1 MTGRGPDGGA
11 RDRTTAGA
19 GLWRSDRPVAA
30 LTIAVLLMTGA
41 VMGSV
46 NLLLA
51 DVIRPAARPVYVATM
66 VLLAVVSTALFL
78 RPRISRW
85 TIFGLVMLGD
95 LIYLVVALSIQDPLR
110 YATPLMMLFAAFVA
124 AWFLD
129 GWMFALHLLVTPVI
143 VAVVLVGSYDNV
155 PGLIVQ
161 VCVDSGV
168 LDLAA
173 AGVFLLRRRIERLL
187 AATQEQSLRD
197 PLTGLSNRRHL
208 EEQAAR
214 VWRQARRDGVRVT
227 AMVLDLDHFK
237 QLNDTHG
244 HAAGD
249 AVLRAVS
256 QALATTVRPQD
267 VLARLGGEELAVLG
281 MVGDAGEAHRLAER
295 LRAAV
300 AGARTETGQAVTA
313 SIGIAVARP
322 VDGEDPVDS
331 LWRLLDGADAAMY
344 QAKQAGRDR
353 VVAVLT
359 PRPRPAPAVEAAAE
373 PETRAG

>member
-1 MTGRGPDGGA
+1 
-11 RDRTTAGA
+11 
-19 GLWRSDRPVAA
+19 
-30 LTIAVLLMTGA
+30 MTGA